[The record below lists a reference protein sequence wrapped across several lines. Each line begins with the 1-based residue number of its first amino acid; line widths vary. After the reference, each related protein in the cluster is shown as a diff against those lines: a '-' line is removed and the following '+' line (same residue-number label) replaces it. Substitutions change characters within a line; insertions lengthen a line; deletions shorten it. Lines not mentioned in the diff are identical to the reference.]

1 MKRDP
6 DLIREIL
13 LRVEALPIGHVLSN
27 IEIDGYSQEV
37 IAEHVR
43 LLQEIGFIDAIIA
56 HSRSQMGVLI
66 VGTYAVERLLN
77 DGHDFIENA
86 KSDTVWKKAREQ
98 VGEKTGDVSLTVLKA
113 ILAKTALQVL
123 GL

>member
-6 DLIREIL
+6 ELIREIL
-13 LRVEALPIGHVLSN
+13 LRVEALPIGHFLSN
-27 IEIDGYSQEV
+27 IEIDGYSPDV
-37 IAEHVR
+37 IGEHVR
-43 LLQEIGFIDAIIA
+43 LLQEVGFIDAQV
-56 HSRSQMGVLI
+56 SRGNSQMGVMI
-66 VGTYAVERLLN
+66 VVDYAINRLLN

-98 VGEKTGDVSLTVLKA
+98 VAEKTGDISLTVLKA
-113 ILAKTALQVL
+113 VLAKTAMQAF

>member
-13 LRVEALPIGHVLSN
+13 LRTEALPIGHFLSN
-27 IEIDGYSQEV
+27 IEIDGYSPD
-37 IAEHVR
+37 IIGEHVR
-43 LLQEIGFIDAIIA
+43 LLEEAEFIDAQIA
-56 HSRSQMGVLI
+56 RSQSQMGVTI
-66 VGTYAVERLLN
+66 VGSYAINRLLN

-86 KSDTVWKKAREQ
+86 KSDTVWKRAREQ
-98 VGEKTGDVSLTVLKA
+98 VAEKTGDVSLTVLKA
-113 ILAKTALQVL
+113 VLAKTAMQVL